1 MSLASR
7 RDYHQTIEYAGVM
20 ELGGWRSV
28 AAPSALVFVQRTPSR
43 RFAKMQRPTRIDVE
57 ALHRL
62 VDALSIDELFV
73 EPALTVDLVETRV
86 THLAYTREDETAYVD
101 AFTRAGFAPTPTRW
115 AHTKTLVFDTRSSH
129 DALVASLDAKVR
141 RDVPA
146 SLGAPRGGHVPA
158 LDPKVGGDVPALDP
172 KVGGD
177 APTSV
182 DANVVAS
189 VDAGEPALRFASRG
203 FDHLAHAELDAIT
216 ALHATWRATHAHH
229 AYDTQFL
236 ASLRRCF
243 GRHGALILAHLGDT
257 LVGVAHVLFVDRVAI
272 YFDAFTAP
280 EARGASLGLVLEAA
294 RAGRDHDCDLVDL
307 CAAWDERYPDL
318 HADWK
323 GFTAFKRKL
332 ATSEVY
338 YPPSFLLRR

>member
-43 RFAKMQRPTRIDVE
+43 TFAKMQRPTRIDVD

-62 VDALSIDELFV
+62 VDALAIDELFV
-73 EPALTVDLVETRV
+73 EPALAVDLVETRA
-86 THLAYTREDETAYVD
+86 THLAYTLEDEGAYVA
-101 AFTRAGFAPTPTRW
+101 AFTHAGFTPTPTRW
-115 AHTKTLVFDTRSSH
+115 AHTKTLVLPTRGSH
-129 DALVASLDAKVR
+129 DELVASLDGKVR

-146 SLGAPRGGHVPA
+146 SLDT
-158 LDPKVGGDVPALDP
+158 LDSHDAKVESAV
-172 KVGGD
+172 
-177 APTSV
+177 
-182 DANVVAS
+182 
-189 VDAGEPALRFASRG
+189 RFTARG
-203 FDHLAHAELDAIT
+203 FDDLTRAELDAI
-216 ALHATWRATHAHH
+216 AELHATWRATHAHH
-229 AYDTQFL
+229 AYDAHFL

-243 GRHGALILAHLGDT
+243 GRHGALILAHLGDA
-257 LVGVAHVLFVDRVAI
+257 LVGVAHVLFVDRVTI

-280 EARGASLGLVLEAA
+280 EARESHASLGLVIEAA
-294 RAGRDHDCDLVDL
+294 RAGRGHGCDLVDL

-323 GFTAFKRKL
+323 GFTAFKRRL

-338 YPPSFLLRR
+338 YPPTFVLRR